1 MSTRQLRLNSLD
13 QIIKKFQDFKDKKI
27 NIVLVDNT
35 ALIATAR
42 GMGQAD
48 LDVVNMRLKKIKIPL
63 NQIYEI
69 YYDTK
74 E

>member
-13 QIIKKFQDFKDKKI
+13 QFVKKFQDFKGKKI

-35 ALIATAR
+35 PLIATAQ
-42 GMGQAD
+42 GMSQAD
-48 LDVVNMRLKKIKIPL
+48 LEVVNMRLKKIKIPL
-63 NQIYEI
+63 NKIYEI